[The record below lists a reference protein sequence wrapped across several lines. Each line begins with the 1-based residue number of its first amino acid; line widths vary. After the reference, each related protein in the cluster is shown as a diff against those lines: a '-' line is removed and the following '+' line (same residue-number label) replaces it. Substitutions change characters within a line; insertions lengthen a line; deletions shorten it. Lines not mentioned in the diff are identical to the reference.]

1 MKNNDNKKKKIAV
14 IVIAVV
20 ILLLVIIGSGVALG
34 VFRST
39 KGSAS
44 GRGDKKAFTNK
55 LTTEATTLAKATT
68 KAITEKATTEKAKKT
83 TTEKAKKVA
92 SVSGGITTESKND
105 SNTKAT
111 TEKATQAPSE
121 APYVPD
127 TEAPY
132 VPDTEAPTEA
142 PTQAPTEAP
151 TEAPTTQHQH
161 TWEDVTETVTEN
173 VKVKDAWDEQVVRYK
188 CSYCGAWAEDV
199 GDGHINRCGEK
210 YYEVNIILLGD
221 VFHRAYQ
228 DVNAA
233 VISNNFWVISK
244 KLFKH
249 IYCVIG
255 NHETSYYS
263 NNPFYTLVSE
273 IKSKKMQTVLN
284 KVYTPRGLDNV
295 FEVVDAVEDGDVV
308 FHFNHYGCSIS
319 HAVDRKVNIGLY
331 HQDILNSEIL
341 KLMQATYNNDVYAP
355 RLLDFDKLDIF
366 DGFTYNFFGH
376 MHQVYGTWGYTNPK
390 TETMCAY
397 DTLSTVLEYQ

>member
-1 MKNNDNKKKKIAV
+1 MAKSAYLIVSDLHDFYKNLENRVDYVGEIEFVKEH
-14 IVIAVV
+14 
-20 ILLLVIIGSGVALG
+20 ILEVGLKYRNLG
-34 VFRST
+34 
-39 KGSAS
+39 
-44 GRGDKKAFTNK
+44 
-55 LTTEATTLAKATT
+55 
-68 KAITEKATTEKAKKT
+68 
-83 TTEKAKKVA
+83 
-92 SVSGGITTESKND
+92 
-105 SNTKAT
+105 
-111 TEKATQAPSE
+111 
-121 APYVPD
+121 
-127 TEAPY
+127 
-132 VPDTEAPTEA
+132 
-142 PTQAPTEAP
+142 
-151 TEAPTTQHQH
+151 
-161 TWEDVTETVTEN
+161 
-173 VKVKDAWDEQVVRYK
+173 
-188 CSYCGAWAEDV
+188 
-199 GDGHINRCGEK
+199 
-210 YYEVNIILLGD
+210 YEVNIILLGD

-273 IKSKKMQTVLN
+273 IRSKKMQTVLN

-319 HAVDRKVNIGLY
+319 HAVNGKVNIGLY

-355 RLLDFDKLDIF
+355 KLLDFDKLDIF

-390 TETMCAY
+390 TGKSSVLCYLASLGRSNVTEVNDDFLERNVPAVLIDDGHYSRVENNLFLLPDRQSSVREDIVKEQKAAY
-397 DTLSTVLEYQ
+397 QVVKEQRELKNYSPMGDDPVNEIENVCNGSLLLMFQDLCNLDIDRRGTELLRSYQEVMR